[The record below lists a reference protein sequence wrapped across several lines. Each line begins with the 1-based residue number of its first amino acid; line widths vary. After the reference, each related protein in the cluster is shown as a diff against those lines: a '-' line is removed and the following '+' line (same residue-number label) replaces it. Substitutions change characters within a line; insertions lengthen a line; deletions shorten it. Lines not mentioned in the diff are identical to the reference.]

1 MSRITRPPSLPYR
14 LGGSEGFVRLF
25 KATIFSLKGLS
36 AAWKCEAAFRQ
47 ELILSAFLIP
57 AAYWAGR
64 DGLERAL
71 LVAVILLVLIVELL
85 NSGIEAIVDRHGQEL
100 HELSGRA
107 KDVGSAAVLLSL
119 INVCIIWALV
129 LLL

>member
-71 LVAVILLVLIVELL
+71 LVAVILHVLIVELL
-85 NSGIEAIVDRHGQEL
+85 NSAIEAIVDRIGLAH
-100 HELSGRA
+100 HPLSGRA
-107 KDVGSAAVLLSL
+107 KDTGSAAVFLSL
-119 INVCIIWALV
+119 LNACLV
-129 LLL
+129 WVTVIFF